1 MATVK
6 QQSERR
12 PSLEE
17 LRRRIEAGEYAVRPE
32 ALAERIIRDT
42 SLVRRVSAEL
52 AGARAP
58 AAIAAADRSPRFPR
72 RRRFRR
78 GLQVPL
84 RLRFGRPG

>member
-17 LRRRIEAGEYAVRPE
+17 LRQRIEAGGYAVPAAE
-32 ALAERIIRDT
+32 VLAERIIRDT

-52 AGARAP
+52 AGAP
-58 AAIAAADRSPRFPR
+58 ATTAAADRSPRFPR

-84 RLRFGRPG
+84 RLRFGRLG